1 MQCHLRGGD
10 SLYSKRVKEFTTF
23 LSVFCDELVI
33 RCHAVQ
39 GFARIAVEIR
49 ECQIYTFPLKAGQ
62 DSKHPAEFFRRT
74 SLWEVNVLRWHL
86 SKWAQIL
93 FEHPYPLS
101 LSSLCPS
108 SSFLMVEGLL
118 PRSAAIFGRGHPR
131 HTRNSIRFL
140 SVIFI

>member
-1 MQCHLRGGD
+1 MQCYLRGGD

-49 ECQIYTFPLKAGQ
+49 EYQIYDRMSFIFLMSSSDGWMPVR
-62 DSKHPAEFFRRT
+62 E
-74 SLWEVNVLRWHL
+74 
-86 SKWAQIL
+86 
-93 FEHPYPLS
+93 S
-101 LSSLCPS
+101 LSVDSYPVC
-108 SSFLMVEGLL
+108 
-118 PRSAAIFGRGHPR
+118 AAK
-131 HTRNSIRFL
+131 RFL